1 MTTRQDNVE
10 RNATLTSPRRLYRSR
25 SHRMIAGVAGGMA
38 DRFGIPVWLARVLWV
53 LLLLPGGLPGL
64 IPYVICWIV
73 IPEE

>member
-1 MTTRQDNVE
+1 
-10 RNATLTSPRRLYRSR
+10 LTSPRRLYRSR

-38 DRFGIPVWLARVLWV
+38 DRFGIPVWLARLLWV
-53 LLLLPGGLPGL
+53 LLLLPGGFPGL